1 MKFSIRSLL
10 LASFALTLTAPLPT
24 AAEVMSF
31 KEYRG
36 IAEAEQTCLAQV
48 IYYEARGE
56 PEVGKKAVAAVVLNR
71 KRHAD
76 FPHTVCRVVQHRVGG
91 ICQFPWWCRIGGR
104 LPRPN
109 ESWTAARRLA
119 AEMIAGHHPD
129 PTGGALYFQHHAAGP
144 SLRKQNKR
152 LVAVGQHVF
161 YR

>member
-1 MKFSIRSLL
+1 MKFSISSLL
-10 LASFALTLTAPLPT
+10 LASFATILTVPSPVT
-24 AAEVMSF
+24 AEVTSF
-31 KEYRG
+31 KEYRR
-36 IAEAEQTCLAQV
+36 IAEAEQTCLAQA

-56 PEVGKKAVAAVVLNR
+56 PEAGKKAVAAVVLNR
-71 KRHAD
+71 KHHAD
-76 FPHTVCRVVQHRVGG
+76 FPQTICRVVQQRVGG

-104 LPRPN
+104 LPRPDK
-109 ESWTAARRLA
+109 SWTTARLLA

-129 PTGGALYFQHHAAGP
+129 PTGGALYFQHRAAGP